1 MIKYKNYFIEQEG
14 SHYNLYKEID
24 YEKRDGF
31 GKNAATTGEMGI
43 RQENMGY
50 GMSLNRALERINKDQ
65 LSDFDGELK
74 DYIIEYNNLN
84 KEIIEYFKSN
94 GL

>member
-1 MIKYKNYFIEQEG
+1 MIKYKNYLIEQES
-14 SHYNLYKEID
+14 SHYNLYKEVD
-24 YEKRDGF
+24 YEKREGF
-31 GKNAATTGEMGI
+31 GRNAATTGEMGI

-50 GMSLNRALERINKDQ
+50 GMPLDRALEKINKDQ

-74 DYIIEYNNLN
+74 DYIKEYNSLN
-84 KEIIEYFKSN
+84 KEIIDYFKSN

>member
-24 YEKRDGF
+24 YEKRDGL

-50 GMSLNRALERINKDQ
+50 GMSLDRALERINKDQ

-84 KEIIEYFKSN
+84 KEIIEYFKTN

>member
-74 DYIIEYNNLN
+74 DYIIEYNSLN
-84 KEIIEYFKSN
+84 KEIIDHFKSN

>member
-1 MIKYKNYFIEQEG
+1 MIRYKNYLIEQE
-14 SHYNLYKEID
+14 SSYYNLYKEVD

-31 GKNAATTGEMGI
+31 GRNAATTGEI
-43 RQENMGY
+43 ATKQNCMGY
-50 GMSLNRALERINKDQ
+50 GMPLERALEKINKDQ
-65 LSDFDGELK
+65 LIDFDGELK
-74 DYIIEYNNLN
+74 DYIKEYNTLN

>member
-84 KEIIEYFKSN
+84 KEIIEYFKTN

>member
-1 MIKYKNYFIEQEG
+1 MIKYKNYLIEQEG
-14 SHYNLYKEID
+14 SSYNLYKEVD
-24 YEKRDGF
+24 YEKREGF
-31 GKNAATTGEMGI
+31 GRNAATTGEMGI
-43 RQENMGY
+43 RQDNMGY

-74 DYIIEYNNLN
+74 DYIVEYNNLN